1 MPNSIKNAPI
11 LGFGLGFYYF
21 AFKNL
26 NTCRSFGMGPGP
38 ISWIDIKK
46 YADAYGLNLQEFEE
60 LLYVINKIDQDFL
73 SWQNTKA

>member
-1 MPNSIKNAPI
+1 
-11 LGFGLGFYYF
+11 
-21 AFKNL
+21 
-26 NTCRSFGMGPGP
+26 MGPGP

-46 YADAYGLNLQEFEE
+46 YADAYSLNLQEFEE

>member
-1 MPNSIKNAPI
+1 
-11 LGFGLGFYYF
+11 
-21 AFKNL
+21 
-26 NTCRSFGMGPGP
+26 MGPGP